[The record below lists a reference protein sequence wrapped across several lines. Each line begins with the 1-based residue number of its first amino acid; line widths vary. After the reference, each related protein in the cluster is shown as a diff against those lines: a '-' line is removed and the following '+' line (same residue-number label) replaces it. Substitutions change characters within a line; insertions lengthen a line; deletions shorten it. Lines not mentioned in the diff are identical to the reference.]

1 MLTVVKLLVLAL
13 SITVSLARPQ
23 DDVEAVTSLE
33 TLLED
38 SSLEAGDIELDQG
51 KLLRIRSQIMN
62 QHIHLNFSKFQMA
75 FCCLMKTQ

>member
-13 SITVSLARPQ
+13 GITLSLARPKE
-23 DDVEAVTSLE
+23 DVEAVTSLE

-51 KLLRIRSQIMN
+51 KLLRIRIEAKLCINTFISISQN
-62 QHIHLNFSKFQMA
+62 SRWFSA
-75 FCCLMKTQ
+75 A

>member
-51 KLLRIRSQIMN
+51 KLLRRI
-62 QHIHLNFSKFQMA
+62 
-75 FCCLMKTQ
+75 